1 MSQPIALLDANV
13 LYSSQIRDL
22 LLQLAKANL
31 FLAKWTDSIQDEW
44 MDARLRNDPDLERK
58 TLENL
63 RKLMETETLNARV
76 TGYENLIDS
85 LTLPDPDD
93 RHVLAAAI
101 VGECNVIITQNLK
114 DFTEES
120 LSPHDI
126 MAQHP
131 DDFMLNLL
139 KVRTKEFCAAIRIIR
154 GRLKNPP
161 YTVERY
167 LENLNRTGLHMTSSR
182 ITKIC
187 NATRLIHINY
197 RVDPIEQRSP
207 IPVVIRSLVSLAWDK
222 SEN

>member
-1 MSQPIALLDANV
+1 
-13 LYSSQIRDL
+13 
-22 LLQLAKANL
+22 
-31 FLAKWTDSIQDEW
+31 
-44 MDARLRNDPDLERK
+44 MDARLRNDPGLERK

-76 TGYENLIDS
+76 TDYESLIDS

-114 DFTEES
+114 DFPEVS

-161 YTVERY
+161 YTVE
-167 LENLNRTGLHMTSSR
+167 
-182 ITKIC
+182 
-187 NATRLIHINY
+187 
-197 RVDPIEQRSP
+197 
-207 IPVVIRSLVSLAWDK
+207 
-222 SEN
+222 

>member
-1 MSQPIALLDANV
+1 MNG
-13 LYSSQIRDL
+13 
-22 LLQLAKANL
+22 
-31 FLAKWTDSIQDEW
+31 W
-44 MDARLRNDPDLERK
+44 MDARLRNDSDLERK

-167 LENLNRTGLHMTSSR
+167 LENLNRSGLPMTSSELR
-182 ITKIC
+182 RY
-187 NATRLIHINY
+187 AMLL
-197 RVDPIEQRSP
+197 D
-207 IPVVIRSLVSLAWDK
+207 
-222 SEN
+222 